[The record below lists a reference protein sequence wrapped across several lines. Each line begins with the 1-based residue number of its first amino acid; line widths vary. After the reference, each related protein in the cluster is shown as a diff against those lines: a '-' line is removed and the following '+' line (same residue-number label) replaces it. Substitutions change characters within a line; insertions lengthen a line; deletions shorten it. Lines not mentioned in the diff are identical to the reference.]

1 MAVTLNLVIVEIAR
15 FLLYNIYTRYFIQI
29 FKKRRQIVDN
39 NLILKR
45 FFSKSMLHDLLS
57 GKSNDV
63 FECVVKRY
71 IADSEGKSYGQLV
84 SEIYAFLGKHY
95 RTEYFYKNTMLN
107 KLLIKR
113 HDYKNT
119 IVLSELPVGNSKAD
133 FIMINGKGVV
143 YEIKTE
149 LDNLERLDSQIK
161 DYYKAF
167 SEVVIVTY
175 DENIDKV
182 TKVIPDTVGVMLL
195 TKRKALKMIREP
207 LQDLTNLDYDTIF
220 KILRKY
226 EFEKIIQN
234 KGYSL
239 PRVNQFQYYKEC
251 YKILS
256 QIDIE
261 ELQNAMLGELKQRMK
276 IDIVEFTM
284 SMPEELRFLS
294 YSDDNV
300 LKYEEIA
307 QHELSRSYGG

>member
-1 MAVTLNLVIVEIAR
+1 M
-15 FLLYNIYTRYFIQI
+15 
-29 FKKRRQIVDN
+29 DN

-57 GKSNDV
+57 GKQNNV

-71 IADSEGKSYGQLV
+71 IADPEGKSYGQLV
-84 SEIYAFLGKHY
+84 SEIYTFLGKNY

-113 HDYKNT
+113 HDYKKT
-119 IVLSELPVGNSKAD
+119 IVLSELPIGKSKAD

-175 DENIDKV
+175 EENFEKV
-182 TKVIPDTVGVMLL
+182 MKIIPHTVGVMLL

-207 LQDLTNLDYDTIF
+207 LKELSSLDYDTIF
-220 KILRKY
+220 RILRKY
-226 EFEKIIQN
+226 EFERIIQN

-239 PRVNQFQYYKEC
+239 PEVNQFQYYKEC
-251 YKILS
+251 YRILS
-256 QIDIE
+256 QMDID
-261 ELQNAMLGELKQRMK
+261 ELQSAMIKELKQRMK
-276 IDIVEFTM
+276 IDIIEFTM

-294 YSDDNV
+294 YFDDNI
-300 LKYEEIA
+300 LKYEETA
-307 QHELSRSYGG
+307 HHELLRIYGG

>member
-1 MAVTLNLVIVEIAR
+1 M
-15 FLLYNIYTRYFIQI
+15 
-29 FKKRRQIVDN
+29 DS

-71 IADSEGKSYGQLV
+71 ISDPKGKSYSQLV
-84 SEIYAFLGKHY
+84 SEIYAFLGKNY
-95 RTEYFYKNTMLN
+95 RIEYFYKNTMLN

-113 HDYKNT
+113 HDYRKT
-119 IVLSELPVGNSKAD
+119 IVLSELPIGNSKAD

-175 DENIDKV
+175 EENLDKV
-182 TKVIPDTVGVMLL
+182 IKIIPDTVGIMLL

-207 LQDLTNLDYDTIF
+207 MQELSYLDYDTIF

-226 EFEKIIQN
+226 EFERIIQD
-234 KGYSL
+234 KGYTL
-239 PRVNQFQYYKEC
+239 PAVNQFQYYREC
-251 YKILS
+251 SKIIT
-256 QIDIE
+256 QIEIK
-261 ELQNAMLGELKQRMK
+261 ELQNSMLKELKKRMK
-276 IDIVEFTM
+276 IEIVEFTM
-284 SMPEELRFLS
+284 SLPEELRFLS
-294 YSDDNV
+294 YFDSGA
-300 LKYEEIA
+300 LKYEETA
-307 QHELSRSYGG
+307 QRELSRSYGGEKCIFRI

>member
-1 MAVTLNLVIVEIAR
+1 M
-15 FLLYNIYTRYFIQI
+15 
-29 FKKRRQIVDN
+29 DN

-71 IADSEGKSYGQLV
+71 IADPKGKSYGQLV
-84 SEIYAFLGKHY
+84 SEIYTFLGKNY

-113 HDYKNT
+113 HDYRKT
-119 IVLSELPVGNSKAD
+119 IVLSELPIGNSKAD

-149 LDNLERLDSQIK
+149 LDNLERLDSQIE

-175 DENIDKV
+175 EENLGKV
-182 TKVIPDTVGVMLL
+182 MKIIPDTVGVMLL
-195 TKRKALKMIREP
+195 TKRKALRIIREP
-207 LQDLTNLDYDTIF
+207 VQDLSHLDYNTIF
-220 KILRKY
+220 RILRKY
-226 EFEKIIQN
+226 EFERIIQD
-234 KGYSL
+234 KGFLL
-239 PRVNQFQYYKEC
+239 PKVNQFKYYKEC
-251 YKILS
+251 YSILTKIDL
-256 QIDIE
+256 E
-261 ELQNAMLGELKQRMK
+261 ELQHAMLKELKQRMK
-276 IDIVEFTM
+276 IDIVEFMM

-294 YSDDNV
+294 YFDDNI
-300 LKYEEIA
+300 LKYEKIA
-307 QHELSRSYGG
+307 LYELSRSYGG

>member
-1 MAVTLNLVIVEIAR
+1 M
-15 FLLYNIYTRYFIQI
+15 
-29 FKKRRQIVDN
+29 DN

-57 GKSNDV
+57 GKQNNV

-71 IADSEGKSYGQLV
+71 IADPEGKSYGQLV
-84 SEIYAFLGKHY
+84 SEIYTFLGKNY

-113 HDYKNT
+113 HDYKKT
-119 IVLSELPVGNSKAD
+119 IVLSELPIGNSKAD

-175 DENIDKV
+175 EENFDKV
-182 TKVIPDTVGVMLL
+182 MKIIPDTVGVMLL

-207 LQDLTNLDYDTIF
+207 LQELSSLDYDTISR
-220 KILRKY
+220 ILRKY
-226 EFEKIIQN
+226 EFERIIQN
-234 KGYSL
+234 EGYSL
-239 PRVNQFQYYKEC
+239 PEVNQFQYYKEC
-251 YKILS
+251 YSILS
-256 QIDIE
+256 QMDIE
-261 ELQNAMLGELKQRMK
+261 ELQSAMLKELKQRMK
-276 IDIVEFTM
+276 IDIIEFTM

-294 YSDDNV
+294 YFDDNI
-300 LKYEEIA
+300 LKYEETA
-307 QHELSRSYGG
+307 QYELSRSYGG

>member
-1 MAVTLNLVIVEIAR
+1 M
-15 FLLYNIYTRYFIQI
+15 
-29 FKKRRQIVDN
+29 DN

-45 FFSKSMLHDLLS
+45 FFSKSILHDLLS

-71 IADSEGKSYGQLV
+71 IADSEGKSYGQLI
-84 SEIYAFLGKHY
+84 SEIYAFLGRNY

-113 HDYKNT
+113 HNYKNT

-149 LDNLERLDSQIK
+149 LDNLDRLNSQIR

-167 SEVVIVTY
+167 SEVIIVTY
-175 DENIDKV
+175 EENIDKV
-182 TKVIPDTVGVMLL
+182 IKIIPDSVGVMLL
-195 TKRKALKMIREP
+195 TKRKALKVIRDP
-207 LQDLTNLDYDTIF
+207 LQVFSNLDYDTIF

-226 EFEKIIQN
+226 EFEKIILN
-234 KGYSL
+234 RGYSL

-251 YKILS
+251 YKILT

-261 ELQNAMLGELKQRMK
+261 ELQKAMLKELKQRMK
-276 IDIVEFTM
+276 IDIVEFAM

-294 YSDDNV
+294 YFDDSV

-307 QHELSRSYGG
+307 QQELSRNYGG

>member
-1 MAVTLNLVIVEIAR
+1 MQEREAIM
-15 FLLYNIYTRYFIQI
+15 
-29 FKKRRQIVDN
+29 DN

-71 IADSEGKSYGQLV
+71 IADPEGKSYAQLV
-84 SEIYAFLGKHY
+84 SEIYAFLGKKY

-107 KLLIKR
+107 KLLIKQ
-113 HDYKNT
+113 HDYKTT
-119 IVLSELPVGNSKAD
+119 IVLSEFPVGNSKAD
-133 FIMINGKGVV
+133 FIMINGNGIV

-175 DENIDKV
+175 EKNLDKV
-182 TKVIPDTVGVMLL
+182 IKIIPDTVGVMLL

-207 LQDLTNLDYDTIF
+207 LQALSYLDYDTIF

-234 KGYSL
+234 MGYSL
-239 PRVNQFQYYKEC
+239 PGVNQFQYYKEC

-256 QIDIE
+256 RIDIQ
-261 ELQNAMLGELKQRMK
+261 ELQNAMLKELKQRMK

-284 SMPEELRFLS
+284 SMPEELRFLT
-294 YSDDNV
+294 YFDNNV
-300 LKYEEIA
+300 LKYEKTA

>member
-1 MAVTLNLVIVEIAR
+1 M
-15 FLLYNIYTRYFIQI
+15 
-29 FKKRRQIVDN
+29 DN

-45 FFSKSMLHDLLS
+45 FFSKPMLHDLLS

-71 IADSEGKSYGQLV
+71 IADPEGKTYGQLV
-84 SEIYAFLGKHY
+84 SEIYKFLDKNY

-113 HDYKNT
+113 HDYRKT
-119 IVLSELPVGNSKAD
+119 IVLSELPIANSKAD

-175 DENIDKV
+175 QENVDKV
-182 TKVIPDTVGVMLL
+182 TEIIPDTAGIMLL
-195 TKRKALKMIREP
+195 TKRKALKMVREP
-207 LQDLTNLDYDTIF
+207 LEENSYLEHDTIF

-239 PRVNQFQYYKEC
+239 PQVNQFQYYREC
-251 YKILS
+251 YNLIRKI
-256 QIDIE
+256 E
-261 ELQNAMLGELKQRMK
+261 VGELQKDMLQELKKRMK
-276 IDIVEFTM
+276 LEVVEF
-284 SMPEELRFLS
+284 SMTLPEEIRFLS
-294 YSDDNV
+294 YFDDNAR
-300 LKYEEIA
+300 KYKNAA
-307 QHELSRSYGG
+307 QIELSRSYGG